1 MHESGHAIVMAL
13 SKNGDPVHKVTII
26 PRGQALGATFS
37 LPEKDRMHRSKAE
50 LEDILVSLYAGRVAE
65 EIVFGDI
72 TAGASNDIRRAT
84 EIARRM
90 VCEWGM
96 SDKLAPRMYG
106 QREET
111 LFLGREVS
119 RQVDYSDETANLID
133 SEINSVIEKARSEAY
148 RILRERRAELDKL
161 SEALLRYETLDGSE
175 VTDILEGR
183 ELARDAKAAEKPEEN
198 GEIKNENSE
207 SGPSPEGGEGSAGS
221 ENGEETKS

>member
-1 MHESGHAIVMAL
+1 M
-13 SKNGDPVHKVTII
+13 
-26 PRGQALGATFS
+26 
-37 LPEKDRMHRSKAE
+37 
-50 LEDILVSLYAGRVAE
+50 LVSLYAGRVAE

-96 SDKLAPRMYG
+96 SDKLSPRVYG

-133 SEINSVIEKARSEAY
+133 SEINAFIEKARQEAF
-148 RILRERRAELDKL
+148 RVLTEKRAELDKL

-183 ELARDAKAAEKPEEN
+183 ELKKDREAREAEEKKAEEAAAPEDQASPAEEN
-198 GEIKNENSE
+198 GEAAEPEKTSE
-207 SGPSPEGGEGSAGS
+207 
-221 ENGEETKS
+221 GEEQ